1 MLHRLKSFLPA
12 PLLTAYHRILAHVA
26 ALYYGNPSR
35 EMVVVGVTGTNGK
48 TSTSYL
54 IAKALEGAGV
64 TTGCTTTALI
74 KIGNVETQNKMKMTM
89 PGRFA
94 LQKLLRQM
102 RDAGC
107 THVVIETSSQGL
119 IQYRHEGVAYDIG
132 VFTNLTPEH
141 IEAHGGFENY
151 KKAKKI
157 LFTHIAKQPAKT
169 LNGNIIE
176 KTFILNADDERAS
189 FYQVSGVKTLWYGIH
204 HVKDLA
210 PDSFTLQ
217 PRGVDA
223 VIEGNALSLRLPGEY
238 NLANALAA
246 LLVGKECGFALPAL
260 IKGLET
266 VEVIPGRYQRVD
278 EGQSFDVIIDYAPE
292 PESFKKFYEAFESN
306 KHGKVIHVLGS
317 CGGGRDVAR
326 RPILGRLAAEHADI
340 VVVTNEDPYDD
351 NPREIIEQVAAGAR
365 EGGKKENENLFVIE
379 DRREAIR
386 FAVKQAMSGDAVIL
400 TGKGNEAWICGANG
414 SKQPW
419 SEEAEVREALRL
431 AVS

>member
-35 EMVVVGVTGTNGK
+35 EMVVIGVTGTNGK

-157 LFTHIAKQPAKT
+157 LFTHIAKQPSKNRSMAT
-169 LNGNIIE
+169 
-176 KTFILNADDERAS
+176 R
-189 FYQVSGVKTLWYGIH
+189 
-204 HVKDLA
+204 
-210 PDSFTLQ
+210 
-217 PRGVDA
+217 
-223 VIEGNALSLRLPGEY
+223 LRKP
-238 NLANALAA
+238 
-246 LLVGKECGFALPAL
+246 
-260 IKGLET
+260 
-266 VEVIPGRYQRVD
+266 
-278 EGQSFDVIIDYAPE
+278 S
-292 PESFKKFYEAFESN
+292 S
-306 KHGKVIHVLGS
+306 
-317 CGGGRDVAR
+317 
-326 RPILGRLAAEHADI
+326 
-340 VVVTNEDPYDD
+340 
-351 NPREIIEQVAAGAR
+351 
-365 EGGKKENENLFVIE
+365 
-379 DRREAIR
+379 
-386 FAVKQAMSGDAVIL
+386 
-400 TGKGNEAWICGANG
+400 
-414 SKQPW
+414 
-419 SEEAEVREALRL
+419 
-431 AVS
+431 

>member
-1 MLHRLKSFLPA
+1 MLRFTK
-12 PLLTAYHRILAHVA
+12 LAV
-26 ALYYGNPSR
+26 
-35 EMVVVGVTGTNGK
+35 
-48 TSTSYL
+48 
-54 IAKALEGAGV
+54 
-64 TTGCTTTALI
+64 
-74 KIGNVETQNKMKMTM
+74 
-89 PGRFA
+89 
-94 LQKLLRQM
+94 
-102 RDAGC
+102 
-107 THVVIETSSQGL
+107 
-119 IQYRHEGVAYDIG
+119 
-132 VFTNLTPEH
+132 
-141 IEAHGGFENY
+141 
-151 KKAKKI
+151 
-157 LFTHIAKQPAKT
+157 
-169 LNGNIIE
+169 
-176 KTFILNADDERAS
+176 
-189 FYQVSGVKTLWYGIH
+189 VKTLWYGIH

>member
-1 MLHRLKSFLPA
+1 MLHRLKSLVPTSA
-12 PLLTAYHRILAHVA
+12 LTVYHRVLAHVA

-35 EMVVVGVTGTNGK
+35 EMVVIGVTGTNGK
-48 TSTSYL
+48 TTTAYL
-54 IAKALEGAGV
+54 IAKALEGAGAV
-64 TTGCTTTALI
+64 TGCTTTALM
-74 KIGNVETQNKMKMTM
+74 KIGKVEKQNTMKMTM

-94 LQKLLRQM
+94 LQKLLRNM

-107 THVVIETSSQGL
+107 THVIIETSSQGL

-157 LFTHIAKQPAKT
+157 LFTHIAKQAKKVIGGKT
-169 LNGNIIE
+169 IE
-176 KTFILNADDERAS
+176 KAFVLNADDAHS
-189 FYQVSGVKTLWYGIH
+189 AYYQENGVKSLWYGIKNANGLH
-204 HVKDLA
+204 
-210 PDSFTLQ
+210 PDSFTLE
-217 PRGVDA
+217 PRGVKA
-223 VIEGNALSLRLPGEY
+223 VIEGEGLNLALPGEY

-246 LLVGKECGFALPAL
+246 LAVGQECGFALR
-260 IKGLET
+260 GLMDGLAT
-266 VEVIPGRYQRVD
+266 VEVVPGRFQRID
-278 EGQSFDVIIDYAPE
+278 EGQAYDVIIDYAPE
-292 PESFKKFYEAFESN
+292 PESFKKFYQAFETTN
-306 KHGKVIHVLGS
+306 HHKVIHVLGS

-351 NPREIIEQVAAGAR
+351 NPREIIEHVASGAR
-365 EGGKKENENLFVIE
+365 EAGKKDGENLFVIE

-386 FAVKQAMSGDAVIL
+386 FAMKQAGAGDAVIM

-419 SEEAEVREALRL
+419 SEEREAREAIKL